1 MPSTITHEYHYRDMY
16 NLTKKE
22 FKKIYDYD
30 IYQQYSVFAQGHDAL
45 FFSNFWEIHKFMKKR
60 EMAIYLQD
68 HKFQEFCSEFAELI
82 IKRGLNDNKEIKL
95 LLYGYI
101 AHHILDSYIHP
112 YIIYETEAV
121 LGKHELVE
129 SYIDKYFIEE
139 RENKDANTY
148 PIHKMIPKLPHI
160 DKSIINTIDDVFYN
174 VYGYENFGKNYIDAL
189 KQVRTF
195 LYLFRYDRLKIKDL
209 GYRLIDKLDL
219 ISLKFSFLSYGHVY
233 EDLEDIF
240 NVEKNIWY
248 NPCIADKGSLS
259 NDSLFELYEM
269 ATKEAADI
277 ISNLEIA
284 INDNSNKLQLKGII
298 PNVSAIHGLECDL
311 NLSFKTLKKEL

>member
-1 MPSTITHEYHYRDMY
+1 MPSTITHEYHYRDIY
-16 NLTKKE
+16 KLTKKE
-22 FKKIYDYD
+22 FRERYDYD
-30 IYQQYSVFAQGHDAL
+30 DYRQYSVFAQGHDAL

-68 HKFQEFCSEFAELI
+68 HKFQEFCSEFANLI
-82 IKRGLNDNKEIKL
+82 IQRKLKDNKEIKL

-112 YIIYETEAV
+112 YIIYETESI

-129 SYIDKYFIEE
+129 SYIDKYFIEK
-139 RENKDANTY
+139 REKQNSSTY
-148 PIHKMIPKLPHI
+148 PIHKMIPKLPYM
-160 DKSIINTIDDVFYN
+160 DKNIINTTNDVFYN

-189 KQVRTF
+189 KQVRIF

-209 GYRLIDKLDL
+209 VYRSIDKMDL
-219 ISLKFSFLSYGHVY
+219 MSLKFSFLSYGHIY
-233 EDLEDIF
+233 ENLEEIF
-240 NVEKNIWY
+240 NIEKNVWY
-248 NPCIADKGSLS
+248 NPCVVDKEKMS

-269 ATKEAADI
+269 ATNQTAEI
-277 ISNLEIA
+277 ISNLEEA
-284 INDNSNKLQLKGII
+284 INDNSNKLQLKEIV